1 MNQPTI
7 IPLVEKYRP
16 SDFNDIVLDDMSKTI
31 LTNIISGQVFP
42 NLLFYGPP
50 GTGKTTTAMNVVK
63 QYQRNHGSSNNS
75 VIHLNAS
82 DDRGIEVMRT
92 QIYNFASST
101 ALFETGL
108 KIVILDEADYMT
120 KPAQVA
126 LKYIIHKYS
135 TNLRICI
142 MCNYISK
149 IDDGLLSEFVIFRFN
164 NLPEDRIAELLRSI
178 VMSEQ
183 ISISNE
189 DLAYIQTLYKS
200 DIRSMINCIQTY
212 QHSTRPIPIITPA
225 LMSSIYTMF
234 HNKHP
239 IPEIINAIL
248 STDYDPKCVIKYLM
262 NDIIQTHSHVITSE
276 LLTIMSNIVHFPDC
290 PLSCLVGYAVSQLY
304 DKI

>member
-16 SDFNDIVLDDMSKTI
+16 SEFNDIVLDDMSKTI
-31 LTNIISGQVFP
+31 LTNIISGPSFP

-50 GTGKTTTAMNVVK
+50 GTGKTTTAINVVK
-63 QYQRNHGSSNNS
+63 QYQKNHGSTSNS

-82 DDRGIEVMRT
+82 DDRGIDVMRT

-101 ALFETGL
+101 AMFESGL

-135 TNLRICI
+135 ANLRICI

-164 NLPEDRIAELLRSI
+164 NLPSEKISELLRSI
-178 VMSEQ
+178 VLSEN
-183 ISISNE
+183 ISISIE
-189 DLAYIQTLYKS
+189 DLDYIQTLYKS

-212 QHSTRPIPIITPA
+212 QHSTTPIPIITPA
-225 LMSSIYTMF
+225 LMSTIYTLF
-234 HNKHP
+234 YNKHP

-248 STDYDPKCVIKYLM
+248 STDYDPKCVIKYLL
-262 NDIIQTHSHVITSE
+262 NDIIRTHPQVITSE
-276 LLTIMSNIVHFPDC
+276 VLTIMSNIIHFPDC